1 MGVLHNFEDIL
12 TSLPEVERPR
22 VPLGFKDKLKWT
34 GIILV
39 IYFVMSNVMLYG
51 LDHDK
56 AVNYFG
62 AMQTILASK
71 FGTLITLGI
80 GPIVT
85 GSIILQILVGG
96 KLIDLDLS
104 NPRDKAIYQGTQ
116 KILSLAFTIFEG
128 GVMVIMG
135 ALPAQNGDPFYQFL
149 IIAQLAVAG
158 ALIIYMDEVVSRWG
172 FGSGIG
178 LFIVAGVCEQI
189 VYRSISP
196 VKTGEQYAGLILN
209 TFNQL
214 LFKGAGF
221 NALLDLTPL
230 LGTII
235 VFLFVVYVESVRVE
249 IPLTYGR
256 FRGARGRFPIRF
268 IYASNIPVIFASI
281 LMANVQLWARLL
293 DNLGYPILGTV
304 GTGGPNT
311 YTGIVKYFTY
321 PTQIY
326 RAEFDPVHAIIFAII
341 LVILSVLFS
350 IFWVETAGMNAKT
363 VARQLHSGGMQIPG
377 FRGDVRIIE
386 RVLQRYIPAVTVLG
400 GATVG
405 LLAAFGDLTGALG
418 GGTGVLLTVGILY
431 RMYEDMAKEQ
441 LFELHPMMRKILGD
455 VI

>member
-1 MGVLHNFEDIL
+1 MGILHRYEGFF

-34 GIILV
+34 AIVLIT
-39 IYFVMSNVMLYG
+39 YFVMSNIMLYG
-51 LDHDK
+51 LDQEK
-56 AVNYFG
+56 AVNYFA
-62 AMQTILASK
+62 AMQSILASR

-96 KLIDLDLS
+96 KLVDLDLS
-104 NPRDKAIYQGTQ
+104 NPRDKAIYQGVQ
-116 KILSLAFTIFEG
+116 KVLSLAFTVFEAA
-128 GVMVIMG
+128 VMVIMG
-135 ALPAQNGDPFYQFL
+135 SLPAQGNDPFYQFL
-149 IIAQLAVAG
+149 IIAQLAFAG

-178 LFIVAGVCEQI
+178 LFIVAGVTEQI

-196 VKTGEQYAGLILN
+196 IKSGEQYAGIILN
-209 TFNQL
+209 TFNQI

-221 NALLDLTPL
+221 RALYDLTPL
-230 LGTII
+230 IGTII
-235 VFLFVVYVESVRVE
+235 VFLFVVYAESVRVE

-256 FRGARGRFPIRF
+256 FRGARGRFPIKF

-293 DNLGYPILGTV
+293 ENIGFPILGTV
-304 GTGGPNT
+304 GTGGPET

-321 PTQIY
+321 PTPIY
-326 RAEFDPVHAIIFAII
+326 RADFDPVHALIFSII
-341 LVILSVLFS
+341 LIALSVLFS

-363 VARQLHSGGMQIPG
+363 VAKQLHSGGMQIPG

-386 RVLQRYIPAVTVLG
+386 RVLQRYIPAVTILG
-400 GATVG
+400 GAAVG
-405 LLAAFGDLTGALG
+405 ALAAFGDLTGALG

-441 LFELHPMMRKILGD
+441 LFELHPVMRRLVGEY
-455 VI
+455 